1 MIPLLAL
8 TNMDN
13 TITLNKTKA
22 TQNMQLNQL
31 FFKYHKTFTIIID
44 LLLVSFSFLVL
55 AWAKPATIRIVLPQY
70 TAPFLIYSI
79 IWVIISF
86 VMGKYDLNNFK
97 KPIHLMVT
105 ITIITFIILSIVSI
119 LLFAL
124 KLNAYSRAIVFGT
137 IVLCYFLEIITFR
150 IIYGWVR
157 VKIKKN
163 DKKIVDGDS
172 QVTINH
178 EPVPVINKQDVIRK
192 VTKEASTREKLIA
205 REAGA
210 EVYNYLK
217 EHLNINDSS
226 VNLSATTTPF
236 NIENLNGENLLG
248 IVNLKKVNDMRY
260 INKFFEAVNSKLH
273 DAGLYI
279 GCVETS
285 SQRYKRIG
293 KRYPAFIRQF
303 VIIIDFIIN
312 RILPRLSSFKN
323 IYFNI
328 TAGVKRT
335 ISKAEVL
342 GRLVSCG
349 FEIIEYKEINNLTYF
364 VAMKTG
370 EPAFN
375 PNPSYGPL
383 FKMPRIGKNGDIIF
397 VYKFRTM
404 HPFSEYLQDYV
415 LRLNGYSV
423 VGKPADDFRL
433 TKWGK
438 FMRKYWLDELPQLI
452 NVLKGEMKLVGIRP
466 LSKRAFSEYPDD
478 VKRMRVK
485 YKPGCI
491 PPYVALLKQGM
502 QQSIEAE
509 RTYLQ
514 EKEKNP
520 LTTDIKYFKLAILN
534 IVTNKIRSA

>member
-1 MIPLLAL
+1 
-8 TNMDN
+8 MDN
-13 TITLNKTKA
+13 LITLNKTKVP
-22 TQNMQLNQL
+22 QNMQLNQL
-31 FFKYHKTFTIIID
+31 FLKYNKFFIVFFD
-44 LLLVSFSFLVL
+44 LLLVSFSFLIL

-70 TAPFLIYSI
+70 TSPFFIYSV
-79 IWVIISF
+79 IWVLISF
-86 VMGKYDLNNFK
+86 VMGKYDLTNFK

-137 IVLCYFLEIITFR
+137 IVLCYFLEIISFR

-157 VKIKKN
+157 VKSEKYEN
-163 DKKIVDGDS
+163 
-172 QVTINH
+172 QQTEEYNLVTINH
-178 EPVPVINKQDVIRK
+178 EPVPIVNNKDVVRK
-192 VTKEASTREKLIA
+192 VTKDATTREKLIA
-205 REAGA
+205 REAGV
-210 EVYNYLK
+210 EVYEYLK
-217 EHLNINDSS
+217 EHLNINEQS
-226 VNLSATTTPF
+226 VNLTSTTTPF
-236 NIENLNGENLLG
+236 NIENLTGEELLG

-260 INKFFEAVNSKLH
+260 INKFFEAVNSKLR
-273 DAGLYI
+273 DAGMYI

-285 SQRYKRIG
+285 KQRYNRIG
-293 KRYPAFIRQF
+293 KKYPAFIRQF
-303 VIIIDFIIN
+303 VIIVDFVIN

-364 VAMKTG
+364 VVMKTG

-383 FKMPRIGKNGDIIF
+383 FKMPRIGKNGDIIY

-466 LSKRAFSEYPDD
+466 LSKRAFADYPDD
-478 VKRMRVK
+478 VKKMRIK

-502 QQSIEAE
+502 EQSIEAE

-520 LTTDIKYFKLAILN
+520 LTTDFKYFKLAILN

>member
-1 MIPLLAL
+1 
-8 TNMDN
+8 MDN

>member
-1 MIPLLAL
+1 
-8 TNMDN
+8 
-13 TITLNKTKA
+13 
-22 TQNMQLNQL
+22 MQLNKL
-31 FFKYHKTFTIIID
+31 FLKYNKYFIVLFD
-44 LLLVSFSFLVL
+44 LLLVSFSFLIL

-70 TAPFLIYSI
+70 TTPFLIYSV
-79 IWVIISF
+79 IWVLISF
-86 VMGKYDLNNFK
+86 VMGKYDLGNFK
-97 KPIHLMVT
+97 KPLHLMVT

-137 IVLCYFLEIITFR
+137 IVLCYFLEIISFR

-157 VKIKKN
+157 VKNYKYEK
-163 DKKIVDGDS
+163 DVEKVS
-172 QVTINH
+172 PVTFNH
-178 EPVPVINKQDVIRK
+178 EPVPVINNKEVTKK
-192 VTKEASTREKLIA
+192 VRKEASTREKLIT
-205 REAGA
+205 REAGPD
-210 EVYNYLK
+210 VYDYFS
-217 EHLNINDSS
+217 EHLNINATS

-236 NIENLNGENLLG
+236 NIENLNEENLLG

-260 INKFFEAVNSKLH
+260 INKFFEAVNAKLN
-273 DAGLYI
+273 DAGMYI

-285 SQRYKRIG
+285 KQRYNRIG

-303 VIIIDFIIN
+303 VIMVDFVIN
-312 RILPRLSSFKN
+312 RIIPKLSSFKN

-364 VAMKTG
+364 VVMKTG

-383 FKMPRIGKNGDIIF
+383 FKMPRIGKNADIIY

-415 LRLNGYSV
+415 LRLNGYSL

-466 LSKRAFSEYPDD
+466 LSKRAFQDYPDD
-478 VKRMRVK
+478 VKAMRVK

-502 QQSIEAE
+502 AQSIEAE
-509 RTYLQ
+509 RTYLE

-520 LTTDIKYFKLAILN
+520 FTTDLKYFKMAILN